1 MLHQEFNPAISIF
14 LSSLPFL
21 LHVGVSEPEPG
32 PELAGCSPCRPK
44 RGRVSLS
51 RRSPPAGGQEHQAGQ
66 QPLPIAIA
74 QPRASALASPPPRLQ
89 DGQEQQQEPV
99 QEPVQEPCS

>member
-1 MLHQEFNPAISIF
+1 MLHQEFIPPFPFFYPPSPF
-14 LSSLPFL
+14 SS
-21 LHVGVSEPEPG
+21 HVGVSEPEPG

-74 QPRASALASPPPRLQ
+74 FTRASALASPPPRLQ